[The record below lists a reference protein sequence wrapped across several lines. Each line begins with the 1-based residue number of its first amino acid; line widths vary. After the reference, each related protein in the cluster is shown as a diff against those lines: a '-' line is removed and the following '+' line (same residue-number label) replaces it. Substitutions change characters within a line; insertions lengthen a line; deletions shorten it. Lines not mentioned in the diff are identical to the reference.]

1 MGASSPTSENKDGVP
16 DICRTQN
23 TNSFDY
29 LRIKGLKKE
38 NEEIGRWLALR
49 AGELFAMPFD
59 ARYVNE
65 WKGGKGSGRKKK
77 K

>member
-1 MGASSPTSENKDGVP
+1 MKK
-16 DICRTQN
+16 R
-23 TNSFDY
+23 
-29 LRIKGLKKE
+29 RKKE
-38 NEEIGRWLALR
+38 KEEIGRWLALR
-49 AGELFAMPFD
+49 TGELFAMPFD